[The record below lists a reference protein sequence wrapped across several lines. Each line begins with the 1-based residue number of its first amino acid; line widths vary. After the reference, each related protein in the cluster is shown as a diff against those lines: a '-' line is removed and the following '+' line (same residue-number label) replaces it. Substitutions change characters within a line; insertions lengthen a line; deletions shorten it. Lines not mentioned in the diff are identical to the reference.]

1 MGVVILRKYSMHIL
15 QNQFIEKMYCLLVL
29 KNTKE
34 ERIIQK
40 RVRIVEDKEDLAV
53 EGQ

>member
-1 MGVVILRKYSMHIL
+1 MLHDL
-15 QNQFIEKMYCLLVL
+15 FIEKMYCLLVL

-40 RVRIVEDKEDLAV
+40 GVRIVEDKEDLAV
-53 EGQ
+53 EEQ

>member
-15 QNQFIEKMYCLLVL
+15 QDQFIEKMYCTLLVL

-53 EGQ
+53 E